1 MAAKVIKN
9 SFAAKF
15 FGLFHCD
22 EIIILLAALHEKI
35 LAVDEVFGC
44 NYTVEG
50 CELLL
55 VERYAAALYE
65 LAHLAI
71 ACENLAIAPA
81 LLLWGRGEVVELVY
95 CLTFIF
101 LSNDT

>member
-35 LAVDEVFGC
+35 LAVDEV
-44 NYTVEG
+44 
-50 CELLL
+50 
-55 VERYAAALYE
+55 
-65 LAHLAI
+65 
-71 ACENLAIAPA
+71 
-81 LLLWGRGEVVELVY
+81 
-95 CLTFIF
+95 
-101 LSNDT
+101 